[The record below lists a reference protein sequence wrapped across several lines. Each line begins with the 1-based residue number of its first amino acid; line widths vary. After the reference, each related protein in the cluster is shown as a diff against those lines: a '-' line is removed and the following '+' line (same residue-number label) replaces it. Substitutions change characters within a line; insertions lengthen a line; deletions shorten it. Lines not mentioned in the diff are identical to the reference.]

1 MTAQPNGQRQSRRV
15 HGSQGTPSRPV
26 KWLTREKDGPWL
38 SCFNLSAYGR
48 ARRTETAKTTRR
60 HPQLDAEKA
69 RSLELKAAELDSLL
83 FPAPVGREFAP
94 DSRNSYA
101 ISDVYIASGSGKS
114 RVSGDFP
121 AKLPEARD
129 FPLSGRPVWLDCVRH
144 HPVLPNHGGFP
155 VLENAREF
163 NGLSD

>member
-1 MTAQPNGQRQSRRV
+1 MVPGCLA
-15 HGSQGTPSRPV
+15 
-26 KWLTREKDGPWL
+26 LTLALTGERG
-38 SCFNLSAYGR
+38 
-48 ARRTETAKTTRR
+48 RTETAKATRR

-129 FPLSGRPVWLDCVRH
+129 FPYRDRFCWTASATKESAQIDVI
-144 HPVLPNHGGFP
+144 
-155 VLENAREF
+155 
-163 NGLSD
+163 S

>member
-1 MTAQPNGQRQSRRV
+1 MVNPR
-15 HGSQGTPSRPV
+15 
-26 KWLTREKDGPWL
+26 KDGPWL

-69 RSLELKAAELDSLL
+69 RSLELKAAEFDSLL

-101 ISDVYIASGSGKS
+101 ISDVYIASGSGKR
-114 RVSGDFP
+114 RVLGDFP

-129 FPLSGRPVWLDCVRH
+129 FPYRDRFCWTASATKQPPQIDVISQS
-144 HPVLPNHGGFP
+144 
-155 VLENAREF
+155 LE
-163 NGLSD
+163 

>member
-1 MTAQPNGQRQSRRV
+1 MANGNPDV
-15 HGSQGTPSRPV
+15 YMGSQGTPSRPV

-38 SCFNLSAYGR
+38 SCFNLSASGR
-48 ARRTETAKTTRR
+48 ARRTETAKATRR

-69 RSLELKAAELDSLL
+69 RSLELKAADLDSLL

-101 ISDVYIASGSGKS
+101 ISDAYIASGWGKS
-114 RVSGDFP
+114 GVLGDFP

-129 FPLSGRPVWLDCVRH
+129 FPYRDRFCWTACTTRKSWFGATASATRKSAQTDVISYAT
-144 HPVLPNHGGFP
+144 G
-155 VLENAREF
+155 
-163 NGLSD
+163 